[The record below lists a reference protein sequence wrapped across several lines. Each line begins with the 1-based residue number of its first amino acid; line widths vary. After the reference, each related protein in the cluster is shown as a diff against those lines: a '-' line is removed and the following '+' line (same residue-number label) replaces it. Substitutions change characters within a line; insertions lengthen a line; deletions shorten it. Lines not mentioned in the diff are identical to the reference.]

1 MNMCLQR
8 TNGDYGVK
16 NMDTR
21 NYNRRYASEYG
32 WPRTIFYRVFLFL
45 VVWTVSKLQ
54 YCIKIVGRENIE
66 KGKQYLYTAN
76 HTSYLDPPFVSLAA
90 DETIAYMAKQ
100 ELFDEKNWLLSFV
113 VKILGAFA
121 VNREK
126 PELATFK
133 TVFDIRKNTRW
144 SLGIFP
150 EGQIRSTGVI
160 ENIQKGFITI
170 AKKAKLDIVPVGI
183 KGFDGYA
190 GKKLF
195 QKHIT
200 ATIGKPISYEL
211 SDDEILQEWA
221 RQICEYTGYENKAC
235 FAPHEQ
241 EHESEAEKVEAQ

>member
-1 MNMCLQR
+1 
-8 TNGDYGVK
+8 
-16 NMDTR
+16 MDTR
-21 NYNRRYASEYG
+21 NYNRRYAKEYG
-32 WPRTIFYRVFLFL
+32 LPRTLFYRCFLFL

-54 YCIKIVGRENIE
+54 YNLKIVGRENLE

-90 DETIAYMAKQ
+90 NETIAYMAKQ

-113 VKILGAFA
+113 VKILGGFA

-133 TVFDIRKNTRW
+133 TVFDIRKNTKW

-150 EGQIRSTGVI
+150 EGQIRKTGVI
-160 ENIQKGFITI
+160 ENIQKGFVTI

-190 GKKLF
+190 GKTFF

-200 ATIGKPISYEL
+200 ATVGTPISYEL

-221 RQICEYTGYENKAC
+221 RQICEYTGYENKAS
-235 FAPHEQ
+235 FVH
-241 EHESEAEKVEAQ
+241 HESDTASDKEKVEANQ